1 MGTLT
6 MLALAFVCAS
16 YILRRWPLLLH
27 SSKQPHLRWSRVRS
41 IAHRGGREATPENTL
56 SGFRRCCEGKLVDA
70 VELDVWL
77 TADGEVAV
85 FHDGTF
91 QRTVG
96 TDGHVND
103 VRSDALPTI
112 LQRGSDGFRQGE
124 GVATIPAAE
133 RKIPL
138 LGQVF
143 ALLALHP
150 SISVMVEFKGPE
162 PELRR
167 KVLALLQQ
175 HGILHRAACFSLD
188 KEINANL
195 RAMPEFFIC
204 SDVPKV
210 VAVLVVYYCGLIGF
224 LPTSFFDPIFG
235 ITAAVVENGNLGF
248 LHRIPVVRS
257 LPLKAQWA
265 IAHQVGNIT
274 NAPKLFDHLRQR
286 NIVTWCLGVN
296 TPEKLARACEMV
308 RFVPKKVQL
317 SFVVTLNNI
326 LSTAVMTPWSRFVDG
341 SGGRRGVDRLTGM
354 DSERSC
360 PRWRPTTAS
369 FALTQTRSHERAYP
383 SRSKV
388 GVAHVLLHRRV
399 PPECLLILQPLPVRT
414 RCMS

>member
-1 MGTLT
+1 MGILVATF
-6 MLALAFVCAS
+6 ALAGALFACAS

-27 SSKQPHLRWSRVRS
+27 ASNQPHSRWSRVRY
-41 IAHRGGREATPENTL
+41 IAHRGGRQATPENTL
-56 SGFRRCCEGKLVDA
+56 AGFRRCCEGQLVDA

-91 QRTVG
+91 HRTVG

-124 GVATIPAAE
+124 DATPIPAAA

-138 LGQVF
+138 LGQVL

-162 PELRR
+162 LELRR

-188 KEINANL
+188 KEINAHL

-204 SDVPKV
+204 SEVTKV
-210 VAVLVVYYCGLIGF
+210 VAILVLYYCGLVGF

-248 LHRIPVVRS
+248 LHRIPIVRS

-265 IAHQVGNIT
+265 IARQVGNIT

-296 TPEKLARACEMV
+296 TPEKLAQACEMV
-308 RFVPKKVQL
+308 RSV
-317 SFVVTLNNI
+317 
-326 LSTAVMTPWSRFVDG
+326 
-341 SGGRRGVDRLTGM
+341 
-354 DSERSC
+354 
-360 PRWRPTTAS
+360 TTAIV
-369 FALTQTRSHERAYP
+369 ARSL
-383 SRSKV
+383 S
-388 GVAHVLLHRRV
+388 
-399 PPECLLILQPLPVRT
+399 
-414 RCMS
+414 